1 MNTFTYTVTDEL
13 GIHARPAGSLVKEA
27 RKFESRLSV
36 AKGSKRADLKKLFS
50 VMGLGAKQGDAL
62 VIEAEGADEAAAA
75 EAMEAFLKANL

>member
-1 MNTFTYTVTDEL
+1 MKTFTYTVTDEL